1 MKTYRLYSLRI
12 LTGHQNGFTQQDIP
26 IEEGLII
33 NMDDTGKKWLVDA
46 VTEKDQKHFF
56 EEITKEN
63 DTLLIEVVITRPN
76 NNPATMVAKIRK
88 ITELSSKL
96 SVLIDGL
103 MVVQK
108 EDIVE
113 LILQGIVREGISGEK
128 LLHEYKKRKAD
139 RSESIQR
146 IIKQVENDEYQFKK
160 NLDK

>member
-128 LLHEYKKRKAD
+128 PLHEYKKRKAD